1 MDAARSGSDT
11 TREEAALRLVPRDVA
26 RSTPRARFAD
36 AVRDVLDTRGDSSG
50 DDGEMDDGS
59 SPRGG
64 ARAWFARSR
73 AGGGA
78 GAAAVDA
85 DAPRS
90 DVAAATAW
98 MLARLDEAAAEARR
112 ARRDETRRAET
123 KLTNVR
129 ASHETR
135 LRALDARLCAA
146 LDAWKRDELTRARNA
161 ARKLVRDTEARAEGV
176 VREARASQE
185 AAEARAAREAS
196 RAEAAEEEA
205 RATRARL
212 DACLHRH
219 SRVAAMRDAS
229 ASRARSRLMRRRAF
243 EAWRFFFATTA
254 SARARGDAESA
265 GDALAS
271 ARRGLARAE
280 RRVRAALA
288 FAGVRAR
295 LSLLSSTGAFA
306 FGAWRRANRAS
317 KRAAAIAEARADERL
332 RAARREIAEAYRAAR
347 ADAARSAAFRE
358 WRRVSAE
365 AVARREALERE
376 QWARRQAAAREEFRA
391 LARATAWCAKRRC
404 RYATRLW
411 RAAARA
417 GAAADGERVEAV
429 RRRARALTTQHAM
442 ASWRVFVASTH
453 KRREQAVLVCSVV
466 SKKRRAYAAWRAR
479 AEAHAALRER
489 ATRAAAARSA
499 RTCMARLAD
508 SEALAATRP
517 LLFLE
522 RAFGARYAGSR
533 NRRARDMWSRVL
545 EGRRD
550 TRRDAKTASSVG
562 QKSNTMRGLRMT
574 DPNSNRV
581 DALLDARD
589 DVGVAR
595 RRARLFA
602 ARVAHAFVAWS
613 DLSRNES
620 FRRSIAIEKH
630 RVRRPLRRRF
640 SAWRVRVASEK
651 VRIAAVAAAQRAF
664 AARRA
669 LAAWWLLAAETAE
682 AGASAGDC
690 SPPETPR
697 RDPAR
702 GPGDPSD
709 AAAAWRRALSALR
722 WETPRGRPAAHWL
735 GAALSAAA
743 RLASSGLDL
752 KPHEPPKSVS
762 VVFPSSEDE
771 KRDALLSSALARR
784 VVVAGERLNRERDAR
799 RAALDAFRGILER
812 ERGDDDD
819 RYVSRVRYRDFGD
832 ECVYTEKLG
841 CIFSTARPRLAWT
854 RARGAEEEALR
865 ATRDVLVALGDFF
878 FRNRQGPEGP
888 EGPEGRARCARGGHA
903 RSRARTLPRIPRRLP
918 ASRAE

>member
-11 TREEAALRLVPRDVA
+11 TREEAALRLVSRDVA

-36 AVRDVLDTRGDSSG
+36 AVRDVLDTHGDSSG

-135 LRALDARLCAA
+135 LRALDARHRAA
-146 LDAWKRDELTRARNA
+146 LDAWKRDELARARNA

-185 AAEARAAREAS
+185 AAEARAAREAT

-219 SRVAAMRDAS
+219 SHVAAMRDAS

-243 EAWRFFFATTA
+243 EAWRFFFATSA

-295 LSLLSSTGAFA
+295 LSFLFSTGAFA

-365 AVARREALERE
+365 AVARCEALERE

-391 LARATAWCAKRRC
+391 LARATAWCAKRR
-404 RYATRLW
+404 RRNATRLW

-417 GAAADGERVEAV
+417 RAAADGERVEAIQK
-429 RRRARALTTQHAM
+429 RARALTTQHAM
-442 ASWRVFVASTH
+442 RAWRAFVVSTNE
-453 KRREQAVLVCSVV
+453 RRERAVLVCSVV
-466 SKKRRAYAAWRAR
+466 SKKSRAFAAWRAR

-489 ATRAAAARSA
+489 AARAAAARSA
-499 RTCMARLAD
+499 RTCMARLAA

-533 NRRARDMWSRVL
+533 NRRAQDLWSRVL
-545 EGRRD
+545 EGRQD
-550 TRRDAKTASSVG
+550 KNRDAKT
-562 QKSNTMRGLRMT
+562 
-574 DPNSNRV
+574 DPNRVMTRNRV
-581 DALLDARD
+581 VDARLDAARD
-589 DVGVAR
+589 GVLDVAR
-595 RRARLFA
+595 RRAWLFA
-602 ARVAHAFVAWS
+602 ARAAHAFKYWS

-630 RVRRPLRRRF
+630 RVRRPLRSRF

-651 VRIAAVAAAQRAF
+651 RRVAAARAARRAF

-682 AGASAGDC
+682 AGASAGAET
-690 SPPETPR
+690 PETPETPR
-697 RDPAR
+697 RDR
-702 GPGDPSD
+702 GSTPGRDPSDD
-709 AAAAWRRALSALR
+709 AAAAWRRALSGLR

-743 RLASSGLDL
+743 RLASSSLDL
-752 KPHEPPKSVS
+752 
-762 VVFPSSEDE
+762 EDE
-771 KRDALLSSALARR
+771 KKDTKLLSSALARR

-799 RAALDAFRGILER
+799 RASLDAFRGILER
-812 ERGDDDD
+812 ERGDDVTY
-819 RYVSRVRYRDFGD
+819 RYVSRHHRNERDI
-832 ECVYTEKLG
+832 TEKLT

-878 FRNRQGPEGP
+878 LRNPRERPVVADDARRE
-888 EGPEGRARCARGGHA
+888 PEGRARCARGGHT
-903 RSRARTLPRIPRRLP
+903 RSRARTLPRIPQRLP

>member
-1 MDAARSGSDT
+1 MCPLEATWSERMFGVSDVGAFLFRDDSSLVSSHKWDRGGVGTGRRGPRGDGRRAFRERHDARRSRAASGSSRRRALHPARSFRG
-11 TREEAALRLVPRDVA
+11 R
-26 RSTPRARFAD
+26 RARRAGHARGQFGRRR
-36 AVRDVLDTRGDSSG
+36 RDGRWVV
-50 DDGEMDDGS
+50 
-59 SPRGG
+59 SPGRG
-64 ARAWFARSR
+64 ARVVRARSR

-135 LRALDARLCAA
+135 LRALDARHRAA

-185 AAEARAAREAS
+185 AAEARARARAS
-196 RAEAAEEEA
+196 RAEAAEEEEA

-317 KRAAAIAEARADERL
+317 KRAAAIADARAGGGFARARTNRRGVPRRAGGRGAFGGVSGVAPGLGGGCREARGA
-332 RAARREIAEAYRAAR
+332 RARAVGAEASRGARRVQGARESHRLVREKAVPIRDASLATPPRARRGGGWRTRRGGPEARTGAHDTARDGVVACVRGVHAQTTRTSGARLLGGVEKTPRVRRVAR
-347 ADAARSAAFRE
+347 ARG
-358 WRRVSAE
+358 
-365 AVARREALERE
+365 ARRP
-376 QWARRQAAAREEFRA
+376 ARARDA
-391 LARATAWCAKRRC
+391 ARATA
-404 RYATRLW
+404 
-411 RAAARA
+411 
-417 GAAADGERVEAV
+417 AV
-429 RRRARALTTQHAM
+429 
-442 ASWRVFVASTH
+442 
-453 KRREQAVLVCSVV
+453 
-466 SKKRRAYAAWRAR
+466 
-479 AEAHAALRER
+479 
-489 ATRAAAARSA
+489 A

-562 QKSNTMRGLRMT
+562 QKSNKMRGLRMT

-630 RVRRPLRRRF
+630 RVRRPLRPRF
-640 SAWRVRVASEK
+640 SVVARSRRVGKGSNRRRRGGGARSRRV
-651 VRIAAVAAAQRAF
+651 
-664 AARRA
+664 A

-702 GPGDPSD
+702 GPGDP
-709 AAAAWRRALSALR
+709 AAA
-722 WETPRGRPAAHWL
+722 PRG
-735 GAALSAAA
+735 G
-743 RLASSGLDL
+743 
-752 KPHEPPKSVS
+752 
-762 VVFPSSEDE
+762 
-771 KRDALLSSALARR
+771 
-784 VVVAGERLNRERDAR
+784 
-799 RAALDAFRGILER
+799 
-812 ERGDDDD
+812 
-819 RYVSRVRYRDFGD
+819 
-832 ECVYTEKLG
+832 
-841 CIFSTARPRLAWT
+841 
-854 RARGAEEEALR
+854 
-865 ATRDVLVALGDFF
+865 
-878 FRNRQGPEGP
+878 
-888 EGPEGRARCARGGHA
+888 A
-903 RSRARTLPRIPRRLP
+903 RSRLCGGRPRAGRPPRTGSAPR
-918 ASRAE
+918 

>member
-11 TREEAALRLVPRDVA
+11 TREEAALRLVSRDVA

-135 LRALDARLCAA
+135 LRALDARHRAA
-146 LDAWKRDELTRARNA
+146 LDAWKRDELARARNA

-185 AAEARAAREAS
+185 AAEARAAREAT

-219 SRVAAMRDAS
+219 SHVAAMRDAS

-243 EAWRFFFATTA
+243 EAWRFFFATSA

-295 LSLLSSTGAFA
+295 LSFLFSTGAFA

-365 AVARREALERE
+365 AVARCEALERE

-391 LARATAWCAKRRC
+391 LARATAWCAKRR
-404 RYATRLW
+404 RRNATRLW

-417 GAAADGERVEAV
+417 RAAADGERVEAIQK
-429 RRRARALTTQHAM
+429 RARALTTQHAM
-442 ASWRVFVASTH
+442 RAWRAFVVSTRE
-453 KRREQAVLVCSVV
+453 RRERAVLVCSVV
-466 SKKRRAYAAWRAR
+466 SKKSRAFAAWRAR

-489 ATRAAAARSA
+489 AARAAAARSA
-499 RTCMARLAD
+499 RTCMARLAA

-533 NRRARDMWSRVL
+533 NRRAKDLWSRVL

-550 TRRDAKTASSVG
+550 KNRDDAKT
-562 QKSNTMRGLRMT
+562 
-574 DPNSNRV
+574 DPNRVMTRNRV
-581 DALLDARD
+581 VDARLDAARD
-589 DVGVAR
+589 GVLDVAR

-602 ARVAHAFVAWS
+602 ARAAHAFAYWS

-630 RVRRPLRRRF
+630 RVRRPLRSRF

-651 VRIAAVAAAQRAF
+651 RRIAAARAARRAF

-682 AGASAGDC
+682 AGASAGAET
-690 SPPETPR
+690 PETPETPR
-697 RDPAR
+697 RDR
-702 GPGDPSD
+702 GSTPGRDPSDD
-709 AAAAWRRALSALR
+709 AAAAWRRALSGLR

-743 RLASSGLDL
+743 RLASSSLDL
-752 KPHEPPKSVS
+752 
-762 VVFPSSEDE
+762 EDE
-771 KRDALLSSALARR
+771 KKDTKLLSSALARR

-799 RAALDAFRGILER
+799 RASLDAFRGILER
-812 ERGDDDD
+812 ERGDVSYTY
-819 RYVSRVRYRDFGD
+819 RYVSRHHRNENDI
-832 ECVYTEKLG
+832 TEKLT

-878 FRNRQGPEGP
+878 LRNRGPVVADDARRE
-888 EGPEGRARCARGGHA
+888 PEGRARCARGGHT
-903 RSRARTLPRIPRRLP
+903 RSRARTLPRIPQRLP

>member
-11 TREEAALRLVPRDVA
+11 TREEAALRLVSRDVA

-135 LRALDARLCAA
+135 LRALDARHRAA
-146 LDAWKRDELTRARNA
+146 LDAWKRDELARARNA

-185 AAEARAAREAS
+185 AAEARAAREAT

-219 SRVAAMRDAS
+219 SHVAAMRDAS

-243 EAWRFFFATTA
+243 EAWRFFFATSA

-295 LSLLSSTGAFA
+295 LSFLFSTGAFA

-365 AVARREALERE
+365 AVARCEALERE

-391 LARATAWCAKRRC
+391 LARATAWCAKRR
-404 RYATRLW
+404 RRNATRLW

-417 GAAADGERVEAV
+417 RAAADGERVEAIQK
-429 RRRARALTTQHAM
+429 RARALTTQHAM
-442 ASWRVFVASTH
+442 RAWRAFVVSTNE
-453 KRREQAVLVCSVV
+453 RRERAVLVCSVV
-466 SKKRRAYAAWRAR
+466 SKKSRAFAAWRAR

-489 ATRAAAARSA
+489 AARAAAARSA
-499 RTCMARLAD
+499 RTCMARLAA

-533 NRRARDMWSRVL
+533 NRRAHRLWSRVL
-545 EGRRD
+545 EGLGSKN
-550 TRRDAKTASSVG
+550 RDAKT
-562 QKSNTMRGLRMT
+562 
-574 DPNSNRV
+574 DPNRVMTRNRV
-581 DALLDARD
+581 VDARLDAARD
-589 DVGVAR
+589 GVLDVAR

-602 ARVAHAFVAWS
+602 ARAAHAFAYWS

-630 RVRRPLRRRF
+630 RVRRPLRSRF

-651 VRIAAVAAAQRAF
+651 RRVAAARAARRAF

-682 AGASAGDC
+682 AGASAGAET
-690 SPPETPR
+690 PETPETPR
-697 RDPAR
+697 RDR
-702 GPGDPSD
+702 GSTPGRDPSDD
-709 AAAAWRRALSALR
+709 AAAAWRRALSGLR

-743 RLASSGLDL
+743 RLASSSLDL
-752 KPHEPPKSVS
+752 
-762 VVFPSSEDE
+762 EDE
-771 KRDALLSSALARR
+771 KKDEKLLSSALARR

-799 RAALDAFRGILER
+799 RASLDAFRGILER
-812 ERGDDDD
+812 ERGDDVTY
-819 RYVSRVRYRDFGD
+819 RYVSRHHRNENEYT
-832 ECVYTEKLG
+832 ENVYTEKLTC

-878 FRNRQGPEGP
+878 LRNRGPVVADDARRERARKG
-888 EGPEGRARCARGGHA
+888 EPEGRARCARGGHT
-903 RSRARTLPRIPRRLP
+903 RSRARTLPRIPQRLP

>member
-1 MDAARSGSDT
+1 MDPAEMDAARSGSDT
-11 TREEAALRLVPRDVA
+11 TREEAALRLVSRDVA

-36 AVRDVLDTRGDSSG
+36 AVRDVLDTQGDSSG

-135 LRALDARLCAA
+135 LRALDARHRAA
-146 LDAWKRDELTRARNA
+146 LDAWKRDELARARNA
-161 ARKLVRDTEARAEGV
+161 ARELVRDTEARAEGV

-185 AAEARAAREAS
+185 AAEARAAREAT

-219 SRVAAMRDAS
+219 SHVAAMRDAS

-243 EAWRFFFATTA
+243 EAWRFFFATSA

-295 LSLLSSTGAFA
+295 LSFLFSTGAFA

-365 AVARREALERE
+365 AVARCEALERE
-376 QWARRQAAAREEFRA
+376 QWARRQAAASEEFRA
-391 LARATAWCAKRRC
+391 LARATAWCAKRR
-404 RYATRLW
+404 RRNATRLW

-417 GAAADGERVEAV
+417 RAAADGERVEAIQK
-429 RRRARALTTQHAM
+429 RARELTKQHAM
-442 ASWRVFVASTH
+442 RAWRAFVVSTNE
-453 KRREQAVLVCSVV
+453 RRERAVLVCSVV
-466 SKKRRAYAAWRAR
+466 SKKSRAFAAWRAR

-489 ATRAAAARSA
+489 AARAAAARSA
-499 RTCMARLAD
+499 RTCMARLAA

-522 RAFGARYAGSR
+522 RAFGARYAGSS
-533 NRRARDMWSRVL
+533 NRRAHRLWSRVL
-545 EGRRD
+545 EGRQD
-550 TRRDAKTASSVG
+550 KRRDAKT
-562 QKSNTMRGLRMT
+562 
-574 DPNSNRV
+574 DPNRVMTRNRV
-581 DALLDARD
+581 DARLDAARD
-589 DVGVAR
+589 GVLGVAR

-602 ARVAHAFVAWS
+602 ARAAHAFAYWS

-630 RVRRPLRRRF
+630 RVRRPLRSRF

-651 VRIAAVAAAQRAF
+651 RRVAEARAARRAF

-682 AGASAGDC
+682 AGASAGAETPET
-690 SPPETPR
+690 PPETPR
-697 RDPAR
+697 KRDRGSTPTRDPS
-702 GPGDPSD
+702 DD
-709 AAAAWRRALSALR
+709 AAAAWRRALSGLR

-743 RLASSGLDL
+743 RLASSSLDL
-752 KPHEPPKSVS
+752 
-762 VVFPSSEDE
+762 EDE
-771 KRDALLSSALARR
+771 KKDFQNLLSSALARR

-799 RAALDAFRGILER
+799 RASLDAFRGILER
-812 ERGDDDD
+812 ERVCERDVTY
-819 RYVSRVRYRDFGD
+819 RYVSRHHRNERDI
-832 ECVYTEKLG
+832 TEKLT

-878 FRNRQGPEGP
+878 LRNPGGAVVADDARRE
-888 EGPEGRARCARGGHA
+888 PEGRARCARGGHT

>member
-1 MDAARSGSDT
+1 MDPAEMDAARSGSDT
-11 TREEAALRLVPRDVA
+11 TREEAALRLVSRDVA

-36 AVRDVLDTRGDSSG
+36 AVRDVLDTQGDSSG

-78 GAAAVDA
+78 GAAAVVA

-135 LRALDARLCAA
+135 LRALDARHRAA
-146 LDAWKRDELTRARNA
+146 LDAWKRDELARARNA

-185 AAEARAAREAS
+185 AAEARAAREAT

-219 SRVAAMRDAS
+219 SHVAAMRDAS

-243 EAWRFFFATTA
+243 EAWRFFFATSA

-271 ARRGLARAE
+271 AHRGLARAE
-280 RRVRAALA
+280 RSVRAALA

-295 LSLLSSTGAFA
+295 LSLLFSTGAFA

-365 AVARREALERE
+365 AVTRCEALERE

-391 LARATAWCAKRRC
+391 LARATAWCAKRR
-404 RYATRLW
+404 RRNATRLW

-417 GAAADGERVEAV
+417 RAAADGERVEAV

-442 ASWRVFVASTH
+442 ASWRAFVVSTH
-453 KRREQAVLVCSVV
+453 ERREQAVLVCSVV
-466 SKKRRAYAAWRAR
+466 SKKRRAFAAWRAR

-489 ATRAAAARSA
+489 AARAAAARSA
-499 RTCMARLAD
+499 RTCMARLVA

-533 NRRARDMWSRVL
+533 NRRARDLWSRVL
-545 EGRRD
+545 EGRQD
-550 TRRDAKTASSVG
+550 KNRDAKTE
-562 QKSNTMRGLRMT
+562 TRGRRMT
-574 DPNSNRV
+574 DPNPMTRNRV
-581 DALLDARD
+581 DARLDARD
-589 DVGVAR
+589 GVGVAR

-602 ARVAHAFVAWS
+602 ARAAHAFAYWS

-630 RVRRPLRRRF
+630 RVRRPLRSCF

-651 VRIAAVAAAQRAF
+651 RRIAAARAAQRAF

-702 GPGDPSD
+702 GLGDPSD

-743 RLASSGLDL
+743 RLASSSLDL
-752 KPHEPPKSVS
+752 EPHEPLKKPPKSVVS
-762 VVFPSSEDE
+762 VACPREDE
-771 KRDALLSSALARR
+771 KKDEKLLSSALARR

-799 RAALDAFRGILER
+799 RAALDAFRGILETTSGGDDGDR
-812 ERGDDDD
+812 YGSRDVHGDIHGGVTRGDFVCDA
-819 RYVSRVRYRDFGD
+819 RV
-832 ECVYTEKLG
+832 G
-841 CIFSTARPRLAWT
+841 CIFSTDRPRLAWT
-854 RARGAEEEALR
+854 RAR
-865 ATRDVLVALGDFF
+865 V
-878 FRNRQGPEGP
+878 
-888 EGPEGRARCARGGHA
+888 HA
-903 RSRARTLPRIPRRLP
+903 RRGRSVEKMHPTRASHTKSPRVTPPWISPWTSREP
-918 ASRAE
+918 